1 MERERSRSR
10 SRSRERRGGEVA
22 DEQRESGDER
32 IERDVRHAGAKASAR
47 CFVRPAPPLHR
58 RRSLAPATRT
68 PHRIFR
74 APAPTHHALQGQ
86 RH

>member
-10 SRSRERRGGEVA
+10 SRSRERGGGEVA

-47 CFVRPAPPLHR
+47 CFVRPA
-58 RRSLAPATRT
+58 
-68 PHRIFR
+68 
-74 APAPTHHALQGQ
+74 GG
-86 RH
+86 